1 MIKAWEKQQGKY
13 PEAMDIIQMGI
24 DKLGAYRDRVE
35 GVPAYIFAMSEFLF
49 PLLAHLFIEYPV
61 INPAVKLSWFENNH
75 PERTQWA
82 RELFVNEVRPPS
94 L

>member
-13 PEAMDIIQMGI
+13 PEAVDIIQMGI

-49 PLLAHLFIEYPV
+49 PFACPSVHRVSSYKPGGQAQL
-61 INPAVKLSWFENNH
+61 
-75 PERTQWA
+75 
-82 RELFVNEVRPPS
+82 VRK
-94 L
+94 